1 MQKTRLYTTLFTF
14 CLWINGVMDKIDI
27 GAKSGVNRVCI
38 DTIGDLNSAGGIP
51 LSTNCLFIYNSAAE
65 RYKEKNKRNR
75 PIIVLQVIILKMP
88 QNNSQKREPPS
99 NTDKE
104 PPEYCI
110 TLYFRGKKFSRK
122 LNLKYF
128 REKIFSRILFTRKY
142 VPAKISSRE
151 NNFPRK
157 YLLAKIS
164 SRENI
169 FLRFFSVPQI

>member
-1 MQKTRLYTTLFTF
+1 
-14 CLWINGVMDKIDI
+14 MDKIDI

-38 DTIGDLNSAGGIP
+38 DTIGDLTSAGGIP

-104 PPEYCI
+104 PPN
-110 TLYFRGKKFSRK
+110 T
-122 LNLKYF
+122 
-128 REKIFSRILFTRKY
+128 
-142 VPAKISSRE
+142 V
-151 NNFPRK
+151 
-157 YLLAKIS
+157 
-164 SRENI
+164 
-169 FLRFFSVPQI
+169 